1 MADGRS
7 HFASVLWFV
16 FENFAIKLEDF
27 YKSLNTFFGLCHV
40 QNFVV
45 DKLSKPRV
53 VKCSCVSFVPLCG
66 LTNKSFFFFYKPFFC
81 VTRKIYS
88 SVASLVYITL
98 TQSTS
103 VKID

>member
-66 LTNKSFFFFYKPFFC
+66 LTNKSFFFF
-81 VTRKIYS
+81 TNLS
-88 SVASLVYITL
+88 SVLQGKFIVQLPRWYT
-98 TQSTS
+98 
-103 VKID
+103 